1 MTETDK
7 NSLDTHFLTGDQE
20 DFEPSR
26 YNNSEECVDESPNLE
41 LQNYVDE
48 EPKKTSKNNV
58 SEDLNHL
65 SDSLELKLIAEAGA
79 TLISLKKLLT
89 LSAGDIF
96 DIADLPPKVNLVINN
111 VVIGYGTLVEF
122 NGRIGVKITSLVKN
136 TLNINMTN

>member
-1 MTETDK
+1 MTEISEEVWDE
-7 NSLDTHFLTGDQE
+7 SLDSIRE
-20 DFEPSR
+20 DSNDED
-26 YNNSEECVDESPNLE
+26 YDHNLDAGGLGNNQAEIVNPE
-41 LQNYVDE
+41 LNMAQ
-48 EPKKTSKNNV
+48 
-58 SEDLNHL
+58 DLNHL

-89 LSAGDIF
+89 LSVGDIF